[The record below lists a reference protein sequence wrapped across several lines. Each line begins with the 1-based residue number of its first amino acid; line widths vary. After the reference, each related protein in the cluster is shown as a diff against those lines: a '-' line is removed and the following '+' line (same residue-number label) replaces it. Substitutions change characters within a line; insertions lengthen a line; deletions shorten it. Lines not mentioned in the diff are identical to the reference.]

1 MTTQQ
6 RELMLARYA
15 VRSQRFDEIAK
26 EREQR
31 LGRRHDSS
39 FPYEESTATRF
50 EGLASRLSPR
60 EVDIIASVAQG
71 LRNAEIGRRHSI
83 SEETVKTHVRRILT
97 KLRARNRA
105 HAVAIAI
112 GSELIQ
118 APAGS
123 GR

>member
-31 LGRRHDSS
+31 LGLPHDS
-39 FPYEESTATRF
+39 FPYEESMVTRF

-71 LRNAEIGRRHSI
+71 LRNAEIGERHSI

-112 GSELIQ
+112 GSKLIQ
-118 APAGS
+118 APAES